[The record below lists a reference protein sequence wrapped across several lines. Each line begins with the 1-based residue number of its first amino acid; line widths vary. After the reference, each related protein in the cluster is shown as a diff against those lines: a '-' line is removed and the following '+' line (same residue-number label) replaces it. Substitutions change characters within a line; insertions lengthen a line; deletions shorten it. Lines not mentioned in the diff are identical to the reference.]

1 GRTRPRRGTRR
12 LGRPRRRPTRDVRLD
27 GRCRAVGR
35 PRRRAGRRDRRPAGD
50 RRPGRGRSRTSHEP
64 AVSDGDRPPLPVLL
78 GLTGTP
84 YEEAL
89 LAVLS
94 RPGARLR
101 VVRRCLDLAD
111 LLAAASTGEAGV
123 AVVSP
128 DLHRLDRE
136 AVAQLAA
143 SGVVAYGVVTAG
155 DDA

>member
-1 GRTRPRRGTRR
+1 M
-12 LGRPRRRPTRDVRLD
+12 
-27 GRCRAVGR
+27 
-35 PRRRAGRRDRRPAGD
+35 
-50 RRPGRGRSRTSHEP
+50 
-64 AVSDGDRPPLPVLL
+64 
-78 GLTGTP
+78 P

-94 RPGARLR
+94 RPQARLR

-111 LLAAASTGEAGV
+111 LLGAASTGEARV

-136 AVAQLAA
+136 AIARLAA

-155 DDA
+155 DDAGARLLVGLGVALGVPAHQPADGSY